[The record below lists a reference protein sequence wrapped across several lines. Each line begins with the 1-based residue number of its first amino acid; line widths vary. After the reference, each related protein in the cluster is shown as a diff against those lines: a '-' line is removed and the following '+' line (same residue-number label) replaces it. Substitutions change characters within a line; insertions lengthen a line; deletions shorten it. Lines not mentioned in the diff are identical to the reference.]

1 MSGYRELQFV
11 AMTIAIIAVSRMG
24 WEFFVNDLES
34 LAVRHA
40 DILLWQRCMSIFSLP
55 FTDM

>member
-1 MSGYRELQFV
+1 MPGYRELQFV

-24 WEFFVNDLES
+24 WEFFDNDLES

-40 DILLWQRCMSIFSLP
+40 DILFWQRCMSIFSLP